1 MSCEQYEPLVHYY
14 VIFENKNEVEQCMLH
29 LSCTAIDL
37 AILRYQL
44 ISNVADVAD
53 YLYNLEVS
61 ILVCLGNLILI
72 AFFMHFIC
80 TSRRFRLG

>member
-1 MSCEQYEPLVHYY
+1 MSCKQYKPLVHDD
-14 VIFENKNEVEQCMLH
+14 VIFENKNEIEQCMFH

-44 ISNVADVAD
+44 ISYIADVAD

-61 ILVCLGNLILI
+61 ILV
-72 AFFMHFIC
+72 
-80 TSRRFRLG
+80 